1 MLKCFEESSRLKF
14 NDGSVVFFFD
24 DDQYDDWMK
33 ALAKHIAPPTNIN
46 KSEVNLLFSTDG
58 LEIPEHPDHGK
69 LTASLYYKPKKDG
82 KSKIML
88 QGAAHLAF
96 LSFVIP
102 TILKESI
109 YKKAPEPKDSI
120 TDVETKEVESKKDES
135 AKEENIIVGPKE
147 FQTIQNSNT

>member
-1 MLKCFEESSRLKF
+1 MLYIFQEITEAARRVFSFISSNPDLQKRGSAECKRMLKCFEESSRLKF

-58 LEIPEHPDHGK
+58 LEIPDHPDHGK

-109 YKKAPEPKDSI
+109 YKKAPEPKGS
-120 TDVETKEVESKKDES
+120 
-135 AKEENIIVGPKE
+135 
-147 FQTIQNSNT
+147 